1 MYACWCFCF
10 LNCFWQINI
19 NIRLMFL
26 SVFFYDF
33 NILILKIKIKNWF
46 CFQKEIDN
54 QLFVYYVL
62 KNQNKKIKFFLSVSK
77 FGSPKTSSLS
87 RFCFSLNM
95 IETILKITTTKKQL
109 WCKYQLK
116 VYFYVLKIF
125 LKKFTGTARLRNF
138 LAFCPLRTV
147 TFYLL

>member
-1 MYACWCFCF
+1 VF
-10 LNCFWQINI
+10 
-19 NIRLMFL
+19 
-26 SVFFYDF
+26 FFYDF